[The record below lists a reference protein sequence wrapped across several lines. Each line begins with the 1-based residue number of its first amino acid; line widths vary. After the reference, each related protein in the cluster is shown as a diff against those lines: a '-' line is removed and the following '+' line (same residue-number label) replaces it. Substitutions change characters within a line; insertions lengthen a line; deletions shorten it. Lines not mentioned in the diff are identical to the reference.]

1 MTIGSFGLRPGGDF
15 DVQFGSRTVL
25 RTDGRMFALLPTVH
39 TFNNVVV
46 DYPDPPKGWIYGWRG
61 RSNWSFNPGI
71 ESPGDPIEDYA
82 DSYAQNQNAKVWF
95 TRLPTDSEIRY
106 PLVAAPA
113 GTNFFAGFVK
123 MTRTLAPTHQWYIR
137 DVVPLQKQ
145 DAWIPW
151 IGSGEMEAGYGMA
164 RALHLVIEG
173 GNLCLVAQQ
182 TVGSPAGGSS
192 RSWGHYPSIFVKGID
207 REGGIFQNSGTPG
220 VVVWFSTSSPYQ
232 KAASRVIY
240 TDGNPSQY
248 ITQQRGQADQC
259 TTTDPTNYRSTYSV
273 SVMGQFGRRLPVS

>member
-1 MTIGSFGLRPGGDF
+1 MTIGSFGLSPSGDF

-39 TFNNVVV
+39 TFDDVVV
-46 DYPDPPKGWIYGWRG
+46 DYPDPPKGWVYGWRG
-61 RSNWSFNPGI
+61 RSDYGFNP
-71 ESPGDPIEDYA
+71 SPSEP
-82 DSYAQNQNAKVWF
+82 DSYAQSQNAKVWF
-95 TRLPTDSEIRY
+95 TRLPTDSEISY
-106 PLVAAPA
+106 PLIAAPPGA
-113 GTNFFAGFVK
+113 NFFAGFVK
-123 MTRTLAPTHQWYIR
+123 MTRTLAPTHQWYLR

-151 IGSGEMEAGYGMA
+151 IGSGEMEAGFAMA

-182 TVGSPAGGSS
+182 TVGAPVGGSS
-192 RSWGHYPSIFVKGID
+192 RSWGHYPSIFVNGID
-207 REGGIFQNSGTPG
+207 REGGLFQNSGTPG
-220 VVVWFSTSSPYQ
+220 LIVWFSTSSPYQ
-232 KAASRVIY
+232 KSASRTVN
-240 TDGNPSQY
+240 TDGSPAQY